1 MAFFDSKC
9 LRFNDIC
16 LKRGSVCTVKFYG
29 CTRHFIICRY
39 IYSTAFFFQVWDA
52 PSRVIKFVCLRTPFK
67 IYPPSLSRDIS
78 VVGRHVNQVLVL
90 LSDEMIRRFLAKWEL
105 ERPTFRFESSEVLCI
120 LISITFLMCLHECDL
135 KKNDSKHLY
144 FI

>member
-16 LKRGSVCTVKFYG
+16 LKRGNVCTVKFYG
-29 CTRHFIICRY
+29 CTRHY
-39 IYSTAFFFQVWDA
+39 NMSVYLQHLNAFFFQVWDS

-78 VVGRHVNQVLVL
+78 VVGRHINQVLVL
-90 LSDEMIRRFLAKWEL
+90 LSDEMIRRFLAKWKL
-105 ERPTFRFESSEVLCI
+105 ERPTVRFESSEVLCI

-135 KKNDSKHLY
+135 KKK
-144 FI
+144 I